1 MLRIDVPAGA
11 VDVNVHPTK
20 IEVRFAQPDRVYGSV
35 LRAVRGSL
43 AAAIEPP
50 GAKTVAVRAMA
61 TPPVREAPA
70 LSAPGGAPGIREA
83 LVEYARRTDA
93 GAIATPSDRRP
104 SGSRAPAATP
114 LPPLPGLTGG
124 VERARRFADLRVIGQ
139 ALRGYIVCEGDDVLV
154 LIDQHAA
161 HERVRFERLRG
172 SERPVAGYA
181 SQRLLVP
188 RVAEVGAAVRER
200 LDEIGREL
208 ADAGFEIEPF
218 GPSAVAVRAAGG
230 ARRDDRRGRAPGDL
244 ARDLDR
250 LGTTSERLAA
260 ARDALLARIA
270 CHGAVRAGDPLTLEE
285 MQRAVAAP
293 TRFRAAATCPHGR
306 PLLFEIG
313 RSELARRVGRT

>member
-1 MLRIDVPAGA
+1 
-11 VDVNVHPTK
+11 
-20 IEVRFAQPDRVYGSV
+20 
-35 LRAVRGSL
+35 
-43 AAAIEPP
+43 
-50 GAKTVAVRAMA
+50 
-61 TPPVREAPA
+61 VREAPA
-70 LSAPGGAPGIREA
+70 LRAAPRGASGIREA

-93 GAIATPSDRRP
+93 GVIATPSDRRP
-104 SGSRAPAATP
+104 SASRAPAATP
-114 LPPLPGLTGG
+114 LPGLAGG
-124 VERARRFADLRVIGQ
+124 VGRARRFADLRVIGQ
-139 ALRGYIVCEGDDVLV
+139 ALRGYIVCEGEDALV

-161 HERVRFERLRG
+161 HERVRFERLRE
-172 SERPVAGYA
+172 SERPVSGYA

-218 GPSAVAVRAAGG
+218 GPSAVAVRALPA
-230 ARRDDRRGRAPGDL
+230 ALDVTTDVDVLLGDL

-250 LGTTSERLAA
+250 LGTSERLAA

-285 MQRAVAAP
+285 MQRAVAALDEIP
-293 TRFRAAATCPHGR
+293 FAATCPHGR

-313 RSELARRVGRT
+313 RSELARRVGRA